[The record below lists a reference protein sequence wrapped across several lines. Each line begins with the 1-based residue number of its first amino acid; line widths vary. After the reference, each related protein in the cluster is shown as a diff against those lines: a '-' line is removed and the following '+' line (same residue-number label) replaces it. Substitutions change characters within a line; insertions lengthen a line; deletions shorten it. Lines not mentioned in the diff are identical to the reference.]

1 MTEAPLTALIA
12 QVSEV
17 VGRTLS
23 AEAIAL
29 MAARLE
35 REDRAFVTKALIRC
49 MDECKGRLAL
59 ADILDR
65 MPSRPTGADAAWEL
79 AIQLDVGN
87 EDRTVVAPLAILT
100 AFPCGL
106 WNSGDKIAAR
116 MAFKD
121 AFPAAQAA
129 HGMDYIVSLG
139 NDPYGR
145 EPAIMEAVR
154 RNLITSETA
163 LLYLPHMAMEI
174 AALGPPSETP
184 LVGGHREKRTQQNL

>member
-23 AEAIAL
+23 IEAIAL

-35 REDRAFVTKALIRC
+35 REDRALVNKALMRC

-65 MPSRPTGADAAWEL
+65 MPSRPMGADAAWEM
-79 AIQLDVGN
+79 AMQLGIGD
-87 EDRTVVAPLAILT
+87 EDATVVAPQAILQ
-100 AFPCGL
+100 AFPYAL
-106 WNSGDKIAAR
+106 WGNGDKIAAR

-121 AFPAAQAA
+121 AFPSAQEA
-129 HGMDYIVSLG
+129 HGMGYIVSEG
-139 NDPYGR
+139 NDPDGR
-145 EPAIMEAVR
+145 EPAIMEALR
-154 RNLITSETA
+154 CNLIPSRMA
-163 LLYLPHMAMEI
+163 QRLLPHLAKGIE
-174 AALGPPSETP
+174 ALAPSSDQP
-184 LVGGHREKRTQQNL
+184 MLGVAK